1 MYTHTM
7 TIQVQK
13 FDTSKKRDMKALETL
28 ACDDDW
34 FNNSFSC
41 PTVMLTKQFSPTD
54 IPNSYVFVAIDS
66 KPNTKKEIVG
76 YITIVEHR
84 RLRLWNLTLAASRA
98 FTNASFKGIGSK
110 MMDGVLKDAAKSKT
124 VDFVLI
130 QGYSPSG
137 LGLYKKFGFMSYGPE
152 GTLVRPVGTRQ
163 KILHPN
169 TYRAWNLEWMT
180 YFNQYTAAHGGRK
193 DKVSYRKSQ
202 DTEDFRKRFFG
213 TSPTDKN
220 TPSMIVPE
228 SMIKEIRQYPDWA
241 YAHSPKSAWPF

>member
-1 MYTHTM
+1 M

-28 ACDDDW
+28 TCDDAW
-34 FNNSFSC
+34 FNTSFAC
-41 PTVMLTKQFSPTD
+41 PTAMLTKQFSPTD
-54 IPNSYVFVAIDS
+54 IPNSYVFVAID
-66 KPNTKKEIVG
+66 TKAKEIVG

-98 FTNASFKGIGSK
+98 FTNASFKGVGSK
-110 MMDGVLKDAAKSKT
+110 MMDFVLKDAAAKSKT

-137 LGLYKKFGFMSYGPE
+137 LGLYKKFGFMSYGQY

-169 TYRAWNLEWMT
+169 TYRAWNIEWMT

-202 DTEDFRKRFFG
+202 DTEDFRKAFFG
-213 TSPTDKN
+213 TADSSSN
-220 TPSMIVPE
+220 VPSMIVPE
-228 SMIKEIRQYPDWA
+228 KMIKEIRPYPDWA
-241 YAHSPKSAWPF
+241 YAHSPKSVWPF

>member
-1 MYTHTM
+1 MYM

-28 ACDDDW
+28 TCDDAW

-41 PTVMLTKQFSPTD
+41 PTAMLTKHYSPTD
-54 IPNSYVFVAIDS
+54 IPNSYVFVSVDT
-66 KPNTKKEIVG
+66 NKKEVVG

-110 MMDGVLKDAAKSKT
+110 MMDVVLKDAKNTKKT
-124 VDFVLI
+124 VNFVMI

-137 LGLYKKFGFMSYGPE
+137 LGLYKKFGFMSYGRE

-169 TYRAWNLEWMT
+169 VFRAWNIEWMT

-193 DKVSYRKSQ
+193 DKLSYRKSQ
-202 DTEDFRKRFFG
+202 DTYDFRKAFFG
-213 TSPTDKN
+213 KADSSSN
-220 TPSMIVPE
+220 VPSMIVPE
-228 SMIKEIRQYPDWA
+228 SMIKEIRYYPDWA